1 MSLRRLLP
9 LGALL
14 VAAVLGG
21 CDEPVSGP
29 QTGGEPVATQ
39 TRAPAPARPARDP
52 VSGLPWVEVADLS
65 PEGRRTL
72 GLIASDGPFPYRK
85 DGSVFGNRE
94 RLLPRQPQGTYREYT
109 VPTPGEDDRG
119 ARRIVCADRE
129 PPTAEC
135 YYTADHYSS
144 FRRIAP

>member
-1 MSLRRLLP
+1 MRRLLP

-14 VAAVLGG
+14 LAAALGA
-21 CDEPVSGP
+21 CDVPAAESQMGKAVP
-29 QTGGEPVATQ
+29 AQ

-52 VSGLPWVEVADLS
+52 VSGLPWIEVAALP

-119 ARRIVCADRE
+119 ARRIVCAERE

-135 YYTADHYSS
+135 YYTADHYAS